1 MNNAAGTILYRL
13 RILLEIGCDF
23 SYPAE
28 EFDTALSSSVIGN
41 EWEIDL

>member
-1 MNNAAGTILYRL
+1 MKNAAGTIQFRF
-13 RILLEIGCDF
+13 RILLEIGYDF

-28 EFDTALSSSVIGN
+28 EFDTALSSSVIGY